1 MGQYEKQQLR
11 LAPADVAPEQRL
23 AREHEHRFVSQV
35 LLIGP
40 QVWSHRVL
48 IVVIVVGRRVHK
60 NTKFKK

>member
-1 MGQYEKQQLR
+1 MPRYGAVR
-11 LAPADVAPEQRL
+11 SLAPDAAPEQRL
-23 AREHEHRFVSQV
+23 AHEHEHRLVSQI

-60 NTKFKK
+60 ITKFKK